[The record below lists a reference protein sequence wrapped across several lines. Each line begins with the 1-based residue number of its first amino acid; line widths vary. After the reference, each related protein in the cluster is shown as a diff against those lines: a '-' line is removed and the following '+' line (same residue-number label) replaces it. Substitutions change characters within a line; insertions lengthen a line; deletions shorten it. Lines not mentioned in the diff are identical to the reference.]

1 MSQQPSDDN
10 QNKKDLAN
18 NVLYDNMGMFKFAAI
33 FLVLWWVLNYLY
45 NHYFLDMP
53 LFEHYLNLCVSLVK
67 ELLNLTGEQIDLGHL
82 PNSMLGEIRSH
93 DGAVVRFGEGTDGLM
108 IMAALVAAIV
118 AWPGSLLKKIAA
130 VVLSVITIFILNI
143 MRVAA
148 MLKVD
153 VYFPLQFDVM
163 NTWVLPGALVLGALG
178 CFLLW
183 IKVSG
188 QHPFDDNPT

>member
-1 MSQQPSDDN
+1 MFPSQP
-10 QNKKDLAN
+10 KKSNAHEKVVGSLFGN
-18 NVLYDNMGMFKFAAI
+18 TGMVKFGAI
-33 FLVLWWVLNYLY
+33 FLSFFWLLNYWY
-45 NHYFLDMP
+45 NNYFLGTNS
-53 LFEHYLNLCVSLVK
+53 FEQYLNVCVPIIRD
-67 ELLNLTGEQIDLGHL
+67 LLNMLGEQAELSSL
-82 PNSMLGEIRSH
+82 PNGMLGEIRAH
-93 DGAVVRFGEGTDGLM
+93 DGAVIRFGEGTDGLM

>member
-1 MSQQPSDDN
+1 MFPSQP
-10 QNKKDLAN
+10 KKSNAHEKVVGSLFGN
-18 NVLYDNMGMFKFAAI
+18 TGMVKFGAI
-33 FLVLWWVLNYLY
+33 FLSFFWLLNYWY
-45 NHYFLDMP
+45 NNYFLGTNS
-53 LFEHYLNLCVSLVK
+53 FEQYLNVCVPIIRD
-67 ELLNLTGEQIDLGHL
+67 LLNMLGEQVELSSL
-82 PNSMLGEIRSH
+82 PNGMLGEIRAH
-93 DGAVVRFGEGTDGLM
+93 DGAVIRFGEGTDGLM

-130 VVLSVITIFILNI
+130 VILSVITIFILNI

-163 NTWVLPGALVLGALG
+163 NTWVLPGALVLGALA

>member
-1 MSQQPSDDN
+1 MFPSQP
-10 QNKKDLAN
+10 KKSNAHEKVVGSLFGN
-18 NVLYDNMGMFKFAAI
+18 TGMVKFGAI
-33 FLVLWWVLNYLY
+33 FLSFFWLLNYWY
-45 NHYFLDMP
+45 NNYFLGTNS
-53 LFEHYLNLCVSLVK
+53 FEQYLNVCVPIIRD
-67 ELLNLTGEQIDLGHL
+67 LLNILGEQAELSSL
-82 PNSMLGEIRSH
+82 PNGMLGEIRAH
-93 DGAVVRFGEGTDGLM
+93 DGAVIRFGEGTDGLM

-188 QHPFDDNPT
+188 QHPFDDNST

>member
-1 MSQQPSDDN
+1 MFPSQP
-10 QNKKDLAN
+10 KKSNAHEKVVGSLFGN
-18 NVLYDNMGMFKFAAI
+18 TGMVKFGAI
-33 FLVLWWVLNYLY
+33 FLSFFWLLNYWY
-45 NHYFLDMP
+45 NNYFLGTNS
-53 LFEHYLNLCVSLVK
+53 FEQYLNVCVPIIRD
-67 ELLNLTGEQIDLGHL
+67 LLNMLGEQVELSSL
-82 PNSMLGEIRSH
+82 PNGMLGEIRAH
-93 DGAVVRFGEGTDGLM
+93 DGAVIRFGEGTDGLM

>member
-1 MSQQPSDDN
+1 LSVPIIRD
-10 QNKKDLAN
+10 
-18 NVLYDNMGMFKFAAI
+18 
-33 FLVLWWVLNYLY
+33 
-45 NHYFLDMP
+45 
-53 LFEHYLNLCVSLVK
+53 
-67 ELLNLTGEQIDLGHL
+67 LLNILGEQAELSSL
-82 PNSMLGEIRSH
+82 PNGMLGEIRAH
-93 DGAVVRFGEGTDGLM
+93 DGAVIRFGEGTDGLM

>member
-1 MSQQPSDDN
+1 MFPSQP
-10 QNKKDLAN
+10 KKSNAHEKVVGSLFGN
-18 NVLYDNMGMFKFAAI
+18 TGMVKFGAI
-33 FLVLWWVLNYLY
+33 FLSFFWLLNYWY
-45 NHYFLDMP
+45 NNYFLGTNS
-53 LFEHYLNLCVSLVK
+53 FEQYLNVCVPIIRD
-67 ELLNLTGEQIDLGHL
+67 LLNMLGEQAELSSL
-82 PNSMLGEIRSH
+82 PNGMLGEIRAH
-93 DGAVVRFGEGTDGLM
+93 DGAVIRFGEGTDGLM

-163 NTWVLPGALVLGALG
+163 NTWVLPGALVLAALG
-178 CFLLW
+178 CFFLW

>member
-1 MSQQPSDDN
+1 
-10 QNKKDLAN
+10 
-18 NVLYDNMGMFKFAAI
+18 
-33 FLVLWWVLNYLY
+33 
-45 NHYFLDMP
+45 
-53 LFEHYLNLCVSLVK
+53 
-67 ELLNLTGEQIDLGHL
+67 
-82 PNSMLGEIRSH
+82 
-93 DGAVVRFGEGTDGLM
+93 M

-130 VVLSVITIFILNI
+130 VILSVITIFILNI

-163 NTWVLPGALVLGALG
+163 NTWVLPGALVLAALG
-178 CFLLW
+178 CFFLW

>member
-1 MSQQPSDDN
+1 MFPSQP
-10 QNKKDLAN
+10 KKSNAHEKVVGSLFGN
-18 NVLYDNMGMFKFAAI
+18 TGMVKFGAI
-33 FLVLWWVLNYLY
+33 FLSFFWLLNYWY
-45 NHYFLDMP
+45 NNYFLGTNS
-53 LFEHYLNLCVSLVK
+53 FEQYLNVCVPIIRD
-67 ELLNLTGEQIDLGHL
+67 LLNILGEQAELSSL
-82 PNSMLGEIRSH
+82 PNGMLGEIRAH
-93 DGAVVRFGEGTDGLM
+93 DGAVIRFGEGTDGLM

>member
-1 MSQQPSDDN
+1 MFPSQP
-10 QNKKDLAN
+10 KKSNAHEKVVGSLFGN
-18 NVLYDNMGMFKFAAI
+18 TGMVKFGAI
-33 FLVLWWVLNYLY
+33 FLSFFWLLNYWY
-45 NHYFLDMP
+45 NNYFLGTNS
-53 LFEHYLNLCVSLVK
+53 FEQYLNVCVPIIRD
-67 ELLNLTGEQIDLGHL
+67 LLNMLGEQAELSSL
-82 PNSMLGEIRSH
+82 PNGMLGEIRAH
-93 DGAVVRFGEGTDGLM
+93 DGAVIRFGEGTDGLM

-163 NTWVLPGALVLGALG
+163 NTWVLPGALVLAALG

>member
-1 MSQQPSDDN
+1 MFPSQP
-10 QNKKDLAN
+10 KKSNAHEKVVGSLFGN
-18 NVLYDNMGMFKFAAI
+18 TGMVKFGAI
-33 FLVLWWVLNYLY
+33 FLSFFWLLNYWY
-45 NHYFLDMP
+45 NNYFLGTNS
-53 LFEHYLNLCVSLVK
+53 FEQYLNVCVPIIRD
-67 ELLNLTGEQIDLGHL
+67 LLNILGEQAELSSL
-82 PNSMLGEIRSH
+82 PNGMLGEIRAH
-93 DGAVVRFGEGTDGLM
+93 DGAVIRFGEGTDGLM
-108 IMAALVAAIV
+108 IMSALVAAIV

>member
-1 MSQQPSDDN
+1 MFPSQP
-10 QNKKDLAN
+10 KKSNAHE
-18 NVLYDNMGMFKFAAI
+18 NVVGSLFGNTGMVKFGAI
-33 FLVLWWVLNYLY
+33 FLSFFWLLNYWY
-45 NHYFLDMP
+45 NNYFLGTNS
-53 LFEHYLNLCVSLVK
+53 FEQYLNVCVPIIRD
-67 ELLNLTGEQIDLGHL
+67 LLNMLGEQAELSSL
-82 PNSMLGEIRSH
+82 PNGMLGEIRAH
-93 DGAVVRFGEGTDGLM
+93 DGAVIRFGEGTDGLM

>member
-1 MSQQPSDDN
+1 MLPSQLKKSN
-10 QNKKDLAN
+10 ANEKAIGGFFGNK
-18 NVLYDNMGMFKFAAI
+18 GMLKFGAI
-33 FLVLWWVLNYLY
+33 FFSLFWLLNYCY
-45 NHYFLDMP
+45 NNYFLGTNS
-53 LFEHYLNLCVSLVK
+53 FGQYLDVCVPIIRD
-67 ELLNLTGEQIDLGHL
+67 LLNMLGEQVELSSL
-82 PNSMLGEIRSH
+82 PNGMLGEIRAH
-93 DGAVVRFGEGTDGLM
+93 DGAVIRFGEGTDGLM

-130 VVLSVITIFILNI
+130 VILSVITIFILNI

-163 NTWVLPGALVLGALG
+163 NTWVLPGALVLAALG
-178 CFLLW
+178 CFFLW